1 MGVNKSLLEPYI
13 QPGRNF
19 GPSVLLREFEG
30 FKDEPVSVVEDV
42 VSLGKSMGLKVDD
55 DDMEELIEDH
65 DTELTT

>member
-1 MGVNKSLLEPYI
+1 M
-13 QPGRNF
+13 
-19 GPSVLLREFEG
+19 LLREFEG